1 MTEEELNVQIQAAQD
16 EIARLR
22 ETFGPVYAKLGEA
35 LYPAAR
41 ETELA
46 VRFADE
52 FAEVDAINAAID
64 EQNAAIEAAR
74 AEYEAEQARIAEEEA
89 ARAAEEAARAEA
101 EAAAAEA
108 AAAEAAAAEVSAE
121 EQTEPADES
130 AVENEP
136 MLAPESEPS
145 VAPAPV
151 GVRTCPKCGTTLQPT
166 DKFCAGCGSKVA
178 DLFAPAAPHC
188 PNCGKE
194 VDESMNF
201 CIYCGTPLK

>member
-1 MTEEELNVQIQAAQD
+1 MTEEELNVQVQAAQD

-22 ETFGPVYAKLGEA
+22 ETFGPAYTKLGEA

-46 VRFADE
+46 TRFANE

-74 AEYEAEQARIAEEEA
+74 AEYETEQARIAEEEA
-89 ARAAEEAARAEA
+89 ARAEA
-101 EAAAAEA
+101 EAAAAAKA
-108 AAAEAAAAEVSAE
+108 AAVEEPLESADE
-121 EQTEPADES
+121 PEPEPEPA
-130 AVENEP
+130 
-136 MLAPESEPS
+136 
-145 VAPAPV
+145 PAK
-151 GVRTCPKCGTTLQPT
+151 VRTCPKCGTTLQPT
-166 DKFCAGCGSKVA
+166 DKFCAGCRSKVA

-201 CIYCGTPLK
+201 CIYCGTSLK